1 MEDLELKV
9 FEAFKK
15 GWALVTAGK
24 PGDFNT
30 MTVSWGGVG
39 TLWEKDVATVYVK
52 PVRYTHDFME
62 KSGFFT
68 VSFFP
73 EEYREDLALLG
84 TKSGRDGDKVAETK
98 LTPVEIGETVGFRE
112 ASVTLL
118 CKKIY
123 RQDFDKAAIPSD
135 VVEKYYTEEA
145 PHTMY
150 VGEVLEVIR

>member
-1 MEDLELKV
+1 MKELEWKV
-9 FEAFKK
+9 FEAFKE
-15 GWALVTAGK
+15 GWALVTAGT

-62 KSGFFT
+62 KNEFFT

-73 EEYREDLALLG
+73 EDCREDLALLG

-98 LTPVEIGETVGFRE
+98 LTPVEIGETVGFKE

-123 RQDFDKAAIPSD
+123 RQDLDIAAIPAD
-135 VVEKYYTEEA
+135 TIEKYYAEEA

-150 VGEVLEVIR
+150 VGEVLDVIR